1 MLSNKPIEELCRK
14 LRPILGEQIEK
25 IYLKYSLSTDRDER
39 LEAEKLVHA
48 LYHKHLGKSLLS
60 DEILLEPPRKEQA
73 EAEYELGTVVYADR
87 DLYNFGFR
95 EKDWIRHMC
104 VTGMSGSGKTTFAYT
119 ILGNMIIKKKPF
131 LVFDWKRSFRSVL
144 KVDKTSFVFPVG
156 NENIKNYFRVNI
168 NIPPPGVGPKQWI
181 TIIADLLSEAYQT
194 SYGVHKII
202 TETMHEIFKEF
213 DVYEGSGNYPNW
225 YQIKERLE
233 EKDRILGEKRSSREY
248 EWVTSALRIAHE
260 LTFGSFGE
268 VINYKGNDLIDISE
282 LMKHRIV
289 FELDGLSNAEKKF
302 FTNFILTYIYK
313 EKKSDPEN
321 LCNDFR
327 NLILVDEAHNIFLKE
342 RPNFLEESITERMFR
357 EIREYGVGLIC
368 LDQHVSKLSDVV
380 SGNSACN
387 IAFQQQLPE
396 DIRSISSLM
405 QLDDRYENKRKYF
418 SMLPVGQAIVKLAER
433 YNNPFLIKAKFID
446 AKKLRVND
454 EALEIELENR
464 IKNIAKKELK
474 ESRIASE
481 FQIIE
486 YHAKKQDYEKKRKPV
501 INHIQKDLVIFMT
514 SLIDKGFGLKNIRT
528 EMIKQGYKH
537 GDINVAITNITYD
550 KYVKA
555 HQNEL
560 LNKSSSQII
569 KELSKEQIDALE
581 KLGRHT
587 YTTSGLYR
595 ALQLS
600 SRKGTELKK
609 SLQRL
614 GLIGVIEEKTH
625 KGMSKKIFLTPKG
638 IELLEKAGIP
648 LI

>member
-648 LI
+648 LK